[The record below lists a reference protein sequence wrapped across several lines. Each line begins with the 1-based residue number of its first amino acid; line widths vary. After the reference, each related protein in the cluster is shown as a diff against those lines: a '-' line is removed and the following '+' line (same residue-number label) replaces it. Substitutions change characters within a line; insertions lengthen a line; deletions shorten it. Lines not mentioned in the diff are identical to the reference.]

1 MWTPGNGG
9 VMTQFSVLGIMS
21 TKLTGIMITNRY
33 YVNKR
38 CCYINNTTGKVYD
51 QVQPM
56 HRLLF
61 QEPTSP
67 PFSSTFIH
75 FHPLIYIFIHFDPLR
90 YIYCYPFHPLS
101 SVFIHFIQ
109 FYPFLEV
116 SRNRRNSQIPFDT
129 ESVLEQ
135 EKWQNP
141 FIFSRDLVFLLDPGI
156 PGVWFMG
163 PSVLNSLS
171 SFADL
176 TDVTLKIPMQY

>member
-1 MWTPGNGG
+1 
-9 VMTQFSVLGIMS
+9 MTQFSVLGIMS

-38 CCYINNTTGKVYD
+38 CCYINSTTGKVYD

-101 SVFIHFIQ
+101 SVFIHFIH
-109 FYPFLEV
+109 FYPFPKV
-116 SRNRRNSQIPFDT
+116 SRNRKTDKSLLIQKVSWNRRND
-129 ESVLEQ
+129 
-135 EKWQNP
+135 
-141 FIFSRDLVFLLDPGI
+141 
-156 PGVWFMG
+156 
-163 PSVLNSLS
+163 
-171 SFADL
+171 
-176 TDVTLKIPMQY
+176 KIPLFFQGIWSFYWTQVYLGSDLWVRVS